1 MDFMKRIEAR
11 DWLIAVGAFFAGAF
25 IF

>member
-1 MDFMKRIEAR
+1 MNFISRIEAR
-11 DWLIAVGAFFAGAF
+11 DWMIAVGAFIAGAF